1 MQHCAFISSMKF
13 SQTALVL
20 SHLICVVVYTTMEV
34 KLKGQIVVVYPDVS
48 QSEPAGKNSAQ
59 SHFLV
64 QCCDLHCKMI
74 GRIF

>member
-1 MQHCAFISSMKF
+1 MKF

-20 SHLICVVVYTTMEV
+20 SHLICVMVHTTMEV

-48 QSEPAGKNSAQ
+48 QNSAE

-74 GRIF
+74 GWIF